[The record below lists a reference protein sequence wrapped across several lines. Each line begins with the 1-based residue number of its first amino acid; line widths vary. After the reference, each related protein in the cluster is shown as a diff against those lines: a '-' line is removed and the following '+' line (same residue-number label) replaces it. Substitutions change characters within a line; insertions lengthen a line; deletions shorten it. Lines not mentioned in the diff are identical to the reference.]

1 MLSHSTKKP
10 GCGNEIMEYFKN
22 YPETG
27 VTRPEQIAV
36 VGDRLTTDVMMAN
49 FMGGYGVWVRDGVIP
64 PEENSLVS
72 LKCFD
77 YGLVVWWN
85 GRLIKG
91 VVCEAGAEICGILAE
106 EGL

>member
-1 MLSHSTKKP
+1 
-10 GCGNEIMEYFKN
+10 MEYFKN

-77 YGLVVWWN
+77 YGVVVWWN

>member
-1 MLSHSTKKP
+1 
-10 GCGNEIMEYFKN
+10 
-22 YPETG
+22 
-27 VTRPEQIAV
+27 
-36 VGDRLTTDVMMAN
+36 
-49 FMGGYGVWVRDGVIP
+49 
-64 PEENSLVS
+64 